1 MLIVKAIYY
10 FFHCFAHYDP
20 TTFSASN
27 EVLNWQKNRLSL
39 SDSLLNVELSA
50 FLLFRSVCVFETV
63 FFVETVHTSVC
74 LCEFLTSSV
83 EWM

>member
-1 MLIVKAIYY
+1 MVSFALAVACLLTIKTKKGFPRKRETSEMLPKQHLQL
-10 FFHCFAHYDP
+10 F
-20 TTFSASN
+20 
-27 EVLNWQKNRLSL
+27 VL
-39 SDSLLNVELSA
+39 
-50 FLLFRSVCVFETV
+50 FCSVCVFETV

>member
-1 MLIVKAIYY
+1 MVSFALAVACLLPIKIKKGFPRKRETSEMLPKQHLQL
-10 FFHCFAHYDP
+10 F
-20 TTFSASN
+20 
-27 EVLNWQKNRLSL
+27 VL
-39 SDSLLNVELSA
+39 
-50 FLLFRSVCVFETV
+50 FCSVCVFETV

>member
-1 MLIVKAIYY
+1 MTKS
-10 FFHCFAHYDP
+10 P
-20 TTFSASN
+20 TFSASN
-27 EVLNWQKNRLSL
+27 EVLNWQKNIKNRLSL

>member
-1 MLIVKAIYY
+1 MVSFALAVECLLPIKIKKSFPRKRETSEMLPKQHLQL
-10 FFHCFAHYDP
+10 F
-20 TTFSASN
+20 
-27 EVLNWQKNRLSL
+27 VL
-39 SDSLLNVELSA
+39 
-50 FLLFRSVCVFETV
+50 FCSVCVFETV